1 MKRNNIL
8 GSFLITCAFT
18 LSMMFSM
25 ILPNLTTTTQD
36 DVLAAEKNQKLDAA
50 TQQKVNT
57 VLKKLD
63 EDLAKLGIR
72 VPKDPHCKMFENL
85 DAQTKVKVK
94 EIMKQMKE
102 GTITKE
108 EGLAQLKKLG
118 ITLPKHHPK
127 NDAFSK
133 LDDKTKAKVKEIFG
147 KVKNGSITKEE
158 ADRQLK
164 TLGVTLPKHHHSSE
178 KFKELDDATKAKA
191 RNLIE
196 NAKAEITKLGADF
209 PLRKYNF
216 ILR

>member
-8 GSFLITCAFT
+8 GSFLLTCAFA
-18 LSMMFSM
+18 FSM
-25 ILPNLTTTTQD
+25 ILPNFTMAAQHN
-36 DVLAAEKNQKLDAA
+36 VLASEKNSKLDAA

-63 EDLAKLGIR
+63 EDLAKLGVT
-72 VPKDPHCKMFENL
+72 VPKQPHCKMFENL
-85 DAQTKVKVK
+85 DDQTKVKVK

-127 NDAFSK
+127 NDSFSK
-133 LDDKTKAKVKEIFG
+133 LDDKTKAKVKEILG
-147 KVKNGSITKEE
+147 KVKEGSITKEE

-164 TLGVTLPKHHHSSE
+164 ALGVTLPKHPHPSE
-178 KFKELDDATKAKA
+178 KIKELDDSTKAKA

-196 NAKAEITKLGADF
+196 NAKVEINKLGADF
-209 PLRKYNF
+209 PSRKYNF